1 MRGNFSCPS
10 TAESLMSKMPSML
23 RRFIEWQEGK
33 KDVNA
38 DVLLAEL
45 ACVWL
50 WSVTYLL
57 TAIVV
62 CELRG
67 T

>member
-1 MRGNFSCPS
+1 
-10 TAESLMSKMPSML
+10 MSKMPL
-23 RRFIEWQEGK
+23 TLKRFIEWQERK
-33 KDVNA
+33 KDVDA

-45 ACVWL
+45 AHVWL
-50 WSVTYLL
+50 WSVTYLP

-62 CELRG
+62 CGLRG

>member
-1 MRGNFSCPS
+1 M
-10 TAESLMSKMPSML
+10 SLPGRVSHEQDAVDAKASG
-23 RRFIEWQEGK
+23 FIEWQERK
-33 KDVNA
+33 KDVDA

>member
-1 MRGNFSCPS
+1 MRGNFSCPCP
-10 TAESLMSKMPSML
+10 AESPMSKMPSTPK
-23 RRFIEWQEGK
+23 RFIEWQERK
-33 KDVNA
+33 KDVDA